1 NMEYTLE
8 DAFELLVER
17 NKEQEKNIEDLIN
30 KLSNNE
36 VFTIKSSSSLDDMR
50 IRQNKLHDSLR
61 KEIQQMDPEDYP
73 ILRTSDLRAEMLIEL
88 EAEIHDM
95 QKLLDN
101 QQQKLSDIQEDIA
114 YLRNKKDG
122 LNKMQ
127 EVYLDITETF
137 ANITY
142 KKEFNLV
149 KHLFS
154 EMKND
159 LHTVVDVIFP
169 NNDDFQKLLMA
180 LTKAYMKGG
189 DDVYVDVTPNV
200 LTYINF
206 LLEADIIQYHPNDK
220 TKIRMIEIL

>member
-1 NMEYTLE
+1 MEYTLE

-17 NKEQEKNIEDLIN
+17 KKEQEKNIEDLIN

-50 IRQNKLHDSLR
+50 IRQNKLHDSLC
-61 KEIQQMDPEDYP
+61 KEIRQVNPEDYP

-88 EAEIHDM
+88 EAEIYDM

-114 YLRNKKDG
+114 YLRNKKNG

-137 ANITY
+137 VNITY
-142 KKEFNLV
+142 KKEFTLV

-154 EMKND
+154 KIKDD

-169 NNDDFQKLLMA
+169 NNDDFKNLLAA
-180 LTKAYMKGG
+180 LTRAYMKGG
-189 DDVYVDVTPNV
+189 DDVYIDVMPNV

-220 TKIRMIEIL
+220 TRIRMIEIL

>member
-1 NMEYTLE
+1 MEYTLE

-114 YLRNKKDG
+114 
-122 LNKMQ
+122 
-127 EVYLDITETF
+127 
-137 ANITY
+137 
-142 KKEFNLV
+142 
-149 KHLFS
+149 
-154 EMKND
+154 
-159 LHTVVDVIFP
+159 
-169 NNDDFQKLLMA
+169 
-180 LTKAYMKGG
+180 
-189 DDVYVDVTPNV
+189 
-200 LTYINF
+200 
-206 LLEADIIQYHPNDK
+206 
-220 TKIRMIEIL
+220 

>member
-1 NMEYTLE
+1 MEYTLE

>member
-1 NMEYTLE
+1 MEYTLE

-169 NNDDFQKLLMA
+169 NNDDFQKLLMLQVTYLINMFI
-180 LTKAYMKGG
+180 LTTSF
-189 DDVYVDVTPNV
+189 DTLQNS
-200 LTYINF
+200 LI
-206 LLEADIIQYHPNDK
+206 K
-220 TKIRMIEIL
+220 T